1 MVQLIA
7 IAFFAGLLV
16 GLAVLLQTMLRVHW
30 SDMVAAFMGRPMPSR
45 ARRPVPVRASVP
57 RSRMRRAA
65 A

>member
-16 GLAVLLQTMLRVHW
+16 GLAVLLHMPLRQNW
-30 SDMVAAFMGRPMPSR
+30 RDMAAAFMGRPMPGR
-45 ARRPVPVRASVP
+45 ARRPAPATVSVP

>member
-1 MVQLIA
+1 MLQLIA

-16 GLAVLLQTMLRVHW
+16 GLAVLLHMTVRQNW

-45 ARRPVPVRASVP
+45 ARRPAPATVSVP

>member
-7 IAFFAGLLV
+7 IAFFAGLFV
-16 GLAVLLQTMLRVHW
+16 GLAVLLHMTVRQNW
-30 SDMVAAFMGRPMPSR
+30 ADMAAAFMGRPMPGR
-45 ARRPVPVRASVP
+45 ARRSAPATVSVP

>member
-16 GLAVLLQTMLRVHW
+16 GLAVLLQMTLRAHW
-30 SDMVAAFMGRPMPSR
+30 GDMVAAFMGRPIPSR
-45 ARRPVPVRASVP
+45 ARRPAPARASVP

>member
-1 MVQLIA
+1 MLQLIA

-16 GLAVLLQTMLRVHW
+16 ALAVLLQMTVREHW
-30 SDMVAAFMGRPMPSR
+30 GDMVAAFLGRPMPSR
-45 ARRPVPVRASVP
+45 TRRRTPATVTVP

>member
-16 GLAVLLQTMLRVHW
+16 ALAVLLQMTLREHW
-30 SDMVAAFMGRPMPSR
+30 GDMVAAFMGRPMPGR
-45 ARRPVPVRASVP
+45 AHRLAPATVSVP